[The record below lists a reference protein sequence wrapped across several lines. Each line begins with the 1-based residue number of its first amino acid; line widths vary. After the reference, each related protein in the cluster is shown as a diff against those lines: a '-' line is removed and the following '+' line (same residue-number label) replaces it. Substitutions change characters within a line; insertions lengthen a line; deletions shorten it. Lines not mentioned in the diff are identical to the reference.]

1 MGYTLLNYD
10 DVASPTD
17 VTYTNLTSDYDE
29 YLFTFNAIKP
39 VIDDGPCLCFQ
50 VDTGTNTA
58 YDTTITSAQFRA
70 GKNFND
76 SWNGFG
82 NLTNNGGDI
91 VSQSNG
97 DDFQQLSQSGE
108 SDYNVYTYNKSGD
121 HFKSVANGWLR
132 LYAPS
137 SGTFVKHF
145 ISQVSQEYVSGS
157 AAANTTYIIT
167 RYTQGYFNTTTA
179 LTRIRFKFFN
189 PYSSS
194 HGNISDGHFAQYG
207 LS

>member
-10 DVASPTD
+10 DVASVTD

-29 YLFTFNAIKP
+29 YLFTFNAYKP
-39 VIDDGPCLCFQ
+39 VIDDGPCLMFQ

-76 SWNGFG
+76 SWNGWA
-82 NLTNNGGDI
+82 NLTGTDN
-91 VSQSNG
+91 VAQQNG
-97 DDFQQLSQSGE
+97 DGFQQISQSGE
-108 SDYNVYTYNKSGD
+108 SDYNVYTYNTGD
-121 HFKSVANGWLR
+121 SHYKSVGNGWLR

-157 AAANTTYIIT
+157 PAANTTYHIT

-179 LTRIRFKFFN
+179 LTRIRFKMVN
-189 PYSSS
+189 PYGTV
-194 HGNISDGHFAQYG
+194 GNISDGHFAQYG

>member
-39 VIDDGPCLCFQ
+39 VIDDGPCFMFQ

-58 YDTTITSAQFRA
+58 YDTTITSAQFSS
-70 GKNFND
+70 GKNFTD
-76 SWNGFG
+76 SWNSFG
-82 NLTNNGGDI
+82 NLTGTAVAQQDGD
-91 VSQSNG
+91 V
-97 DDFQQLSQSGE
+97 FQQISQSGE
-108 SDYNVYTYNKSGD
+108 SDYLTYSWNKGSN
-121 HFKSVANGWLR
+121 HFKCVANGWLR

-145 ISQVSQEYVSGS
+145 ISQISQEYTG
-157 AAANTTYIIT
+157 NGTQGQTYHIT